1 MLKNILPGRVKYKMM
16 QNKLFTFLILI
27 ILGLAAC
34 DQKNEEPVD
43 MKYRYFPVE
52 ENLYH
57 IYQVDSIVW
66 DDFYSPP
73 RIDTFSMQVKE
84 VIKSD
89 FQDEENRTVYRVER
103 YTKQHDTLSWG
114 INKVYT
120 LMKDSGRVI
129 KTIDNQSI
137 IKLVF
142 PFDIGTVWD
151 ANIYNTNDSDEY
163 EITEV
168 DGSQDVN
175 GNVYDKAI
183 TVEQENQQTLISN
196 DQAYEVYAPEVG
208 MIYRQDV
215 SQDLDISTGEIES
228 GYKCTYK
235 LLEYAN

>member
-1 MLKNILPGRVKYKMM
+1 MM
-16 QNKLFTFLILI
+16 QNKLFTFFILI

-52 ENLYH
+52 ENVYH
-57 IYQVDSIVW
+57 IYQVDSVIW
-66 DDFYSPP
+66 DDFYTPP
-73 RIDTFSMQVKE
+73 RIDTVSMKIKKL
-84 VIKSD
+84 IKSD
-89 FQDEENRTVYRVER
+89 FQDEENRTVFRVER
-103 YTKQHDTLSWG
+103 FIKQHDTLNWN

-129 KTIDNQSI
+129 KTIDNQAI

-142 PFDIGTVWD
+142 PFDIGTAWD
-151 ANIYNTNDSDEY
+151 ANIYNSNQPDEY
-163 EITEV
+163 EITEIN
-168 DGSQDVN
+168 GSQKVN
-175 GNVYDKAI
+175 DDSYENTI

-196 DQAYEVYAPEVG
+196 DQAYEVYAPDVG
-208 MIYRQDV
+208 MIYKQDI